1 ERGLS
6 AYPFIEICKGELIH
20 YMCPL
25 ENQDSFFVPELL
37 EKQTESVEETETD
50 KDADGAHAG
59 EGCTSESGVAMM
71 EEDAESSEMSERTL
85 PVVQQSPP
93 LDERD
98 SQTEE
103 GDQGAKGSSESV
115 GSGSSFEELDMDID
129 EEKERE
135 DVEKDHVEDNEKR
148 GIIEGELNEG

>member
-1 ERGLS
+1 MVSRYYLVLLCWHFSIIYCATLFRSIVHAIWLEWQLSTFTLYNHAVHLILFFLSLFAPQERGLS

-59 EGCTSESGVAMM
+59 MTS
-71 EEDAESSEMSERTL
+71 
-85 PVVQQSPP
+85 
-93 LDERD
+93 
-98 SQTEE
+98 
-103 GDQGAKGSSESV
+103 
-115 GSGSSFEELDMDID
+115 
-129 EEKERE
+129 
-135 DVEKDHVEDNEKR
+135 
-148 GIIEGELNEG
+148 